1 MTKNTRKP
9 ISVGRGKRI
18 TTRSRAPREVLRL
31 VIPKGSLEQATV
43 DLFRR
48 AGWNITISPRSYFPS
63 VDDDEIMMAR
73 LRAQEISRYVEAGA
87 FDAGLTG
94 KDWILENESDVK
106 VIDDLVYSKV
116 SQAPARWVLAVDAE
130 SNYQAPED
138 LVGKRVATELVGVTK
153 RFFADRGVPV
163 EVEFSWGS
171 TEAKV
176 NEGVV
181 DAIVDVTETGST
193 LRANGLR
200 IIHTLLT
207 TNTQFIANRAAY
219 ADPFK
224 REKIDQIH
232 LLLQAALE
240 ARKMVGLKMN
250 VPKELVDKVVA
261 LLPSLNAPTVAGLY
275 KSEWFAVESVV
286 SEEVVRSLIPKLLK
300 AGATGIIEYA
310 LNKVV

>member
-1 MTKNTRKP
+1 MSKEALK
-9 ISVGRGKRI
+9 
-18 TTRSRAPREVLRL
+18 L
-31 VIPKGSLEQATV
+31 VIPKGSLEQATI

-48 AGWNITISPRSYFPS
+48 AGWNINVSPRSYFPT
-63 VDDDEIMMAR
+63 VDDDEIVMAR
-73 LRAQEISRYVEAGA
+73 LRAQEISRYVEAGT

-116 SQAPARWVLAVDAE
+116 SQNPARWVLAVDAE
-130 SNYQAPED
+130 SDYHVPED
-138 LVGKRVATELVGVTK
+138 LDGKRIATELVGFTRK
-153 RFFADRGVPV
+153 FFRERNIEV

-200 IIHTLLT
+200 IIHNLLT
-207 TNTQFIANRAAY
+207 TNTQLIANRRAFE
-219 ADPFK
+219 DPFK
-224 REKIDQIH
+224 REKVEQIH

-250 VPKELVDKVVA
+250 VPKAHLDVVVG
-261 LLPSLNAPTVAGLY
+261 LLPSLNAPTVSGLY
-275 KSEWFAVESVV
+275 RSEWFSVESVV

-300 AGATGIIEYA
+300 SGATGIVEYS
-310 LNKVV
+310 LNKVL

>member
-1 MTKNTRKP
+1 MTKGPLK
-9 ISVGRGKRI
+9 
-18 TTRSRAPREVLRL
+18 L
-31 VIPKGSLEQATV
+31 VIPKGSLEQATI

-48 AGWNITISPRSYFPS
+48 AGWSINVSPRSYFPT
-63 VDDDEIMMAR
+63 VDDDEIIMAR
-73 LRAQEISRYVEAGA
+73 LRAQEISRYVEAGT

-94 KDWILENESDVK
+94 KDWILENASDVK

-116 SQAPARWVLAVDAE
+116 SQSPARWVLAVDAE
-130 SNYQAPED
+130 STYQVPED
-138 LVGKRVATELVGVTK
+138 LEGKRIATELVRFTGK
-153 RFFADRGVPV
+153 FFAERGVNV

-219 ADPFK
+219 EDPFK

-232 LLLQAALE
+232 LMLQAALE

-250 VPKELVDKVVA
+250 VPKEHLDRVVS
-261 LLPSLNAPTVAGLY
+261 LLPSLNAPTVSGLY
-275 KSEWFAVESVV
+275 KSDWFAVESVV

-300 AGATGIIEYA
+300 AGAMGIIEYG
-310 LNKVV
+310 LNKVL

>member
-1 MTKNTRKP
+1 MSKESLK
-9 ISVGRGKRI
+9 
-18 TTRSRAPREVLRL
+18 L
-31 VIPKGSLEQATV
+31 VIPKGSLEQATI

-48 AGWNITISPRSYFPS
+48 AGWNISVSPRSYFPT
-63 VDDDEIMMAR
+63 VDDDEIIMAR
-73 LRAQEISRYVEAGA
+73 LRAQEISRYVESGT

-116 SQAPARWVLAVDAE
+116 SQNPARWVLAVDAE
-130 SNYQAPED
+130 SDYHVPED
-138 LVGKRVATELVGVTK
+138 LNGKRIATELV
-153 RFFADRGVPV
+153 RFTRKFFKDRGIEV

-200 IIHTLLT
+200 IIHSLLT
-207 TNTQFIANRAAY
+207 TNTQFIANRRAFE
-219 ADPFK
+219 DPFK
-224 REKIDQIH
+224 REKIEQIH

-250 VPKELVDKVVA
+250 VPKDHLDVVVG
-261 LLPSLNAPTVAGLY
+261 LLPSLNAPTVSGLY
-275 KSEWFAVESVV
+275 KSEWFSVESVV

-300 AGATGIIEYA
+300 AGATGIVEYS
-310 LNKVV
+310 LNKVI

>member
-1 MTKNTRKP
+1 VKEKCSTLINKDPLK
-9 ISVGRGKRI
+9 
-18 TTRSRAPREVLRL
+18 L
-31 VIPKGSLEQATV
+31 VIPKGSLEQATI

-48 AGWNITISPRSYFPS
+48 AGWNITVSPRSYFPA
-63 VDDDEIMMAR
+63 VDDDEIIMAR
-73 LRAQEISRYVEAGA
+73 LRAQEISRYIESGT

-94 KDWILENESDVK
+94 KDWILENDSDVI

-116 SQAPARWVLAVDAE
+116 SQNPARWVLAVDAE
-130 SNYQAPED
+130 SDYNVPED
-138 LVGKRVATELVGVTK
+138 LAGKRIATELVRFTRK
-153 RFFADRGVPV
+153 FFADREIEVD
-163 EVEFSWGS
+163 VEFSWGS

-176 NEGVV
+176 SQGVV

-200 IIHTLLT
+200 IIHNLLT

-219 ADPFK
+219 QDHFK

-250 VPKELVDKVVA
+250 VPKNEIDSVVG

-275 KSEWFAVESVV
+275 KSDWFSVESVV
-286 SEEVVRSLIPKLLK
+286 SEEVVRSLLPKLLK
-300 AGATGIIEYA
+300 AGATGIIEYS
-310 LNKVV
+310 LNKVL

>member
-1 MTKNTRKP
+1 MNKEPLK
-9 ISVGRGKRI
+9 
-18 TTRSRAPREVLRL
+18 L

-43 DLFRR
+43 DLFKR
-48 AGWNITISPRSYFPS
+48 AGWNINISPRSYFPT
-63 VDDDEIMMAR
+63 VDDDELLMAR
-73 LRAQEISRYVEAGA
+73 LRAQEISRYVEAGT

-94 KDWILENESDVK
+94 KDWILENDSDVK
-106 VIDDLVYSKV
+106 VIDDLVYSKI
-116 SQAPARWVLAVDAE
+116 SQNPARWVLAVDAE
-130 SNYQAPED
+130 SEYEKPED
-138 LVGKRVATELVGVTK
+138 LKGKRIATELVRFTK
-153 RFFADRGVPV
+153 KWFSERDIPV

-200 IIHTLLT
+200 IIHNLLT
-207 TNTQFIANRAAY
+207 TNTQFIANKKAFEN
-219 ADPFK
+219 PEK
-224 REKIDQIH
+224 REKIEQIH
-232 LLLQAALE
+232 MLLQAALE

-250 VPKELVDKVVA
+250 VPKDQIETVVG

-300 AGATGIIEYA
+300 AGATGIIEYT
-310 LNKVV
+310 LNKVL

>member
-1 MTKNTRKP
+1 MNKEP
-9 ISVGRGKRI
+9 
-18 TTRSRAPREVLRL
+18 LRF
-31 VIPKGSLEQATV
+31 VIPKGSLEQATIE
-43 DLFRR
+43 LFKK
-48 AGWNITISPRSYFPS
+48 AGWNITVSPRSYFPS
-63 VDDDEIMMAR
+63 VDDDEIVMAR
-73 LRAQEISRYVEAGA
+73 LRAQEISRYVEAGT

-94 KDWILENESDVK
+94 KDWVLENESDVK

-116 SQAPARWVLAVDAE
+116 SQNPARWVLAVDAE
-130 SNYQAPED
+130 SDYRVPED
-138 LVGKRVATELVGVTK
+138 LHGKRIATELVGFTR
-153 RFFADRGVPV
+153 RFFAERGIKV

-193 LRANGLR
+193 LRANGLK

-207 TNTQFIANRAAY
+207 TNTQLIANHGAY
-219 ADPFK
+219 ADPLK

-250 VPKELVDKVVA
+250 VPSEKLEAVVS

-275 KSEWFAVESVV
+275 KSDWFSVESVV
-286 SEEVVRSLIPKLLK
+286 SEEVVRSLLPKLIK
-300 AGATGIIEYA
+300 AGATGIIEYT
-310 LNKVV
+310 LNKVL

>member
-1 MTKNTRKP
+1 MNKEPLK
-9 ISVGRGKRI
+9 
-18 TTRSRAPREVLRL
+18 L

-43 DLFRR
+43 DLFKR
-48 AGWNITISPRSYFPS
+48 AGWNINISPRSYFPT
-63 VDDDEIMMAR
+63 VDDDELLMAR
-73 LRAQEISRYVEAGA
+73 LRAQEISRYVEAGT

-94 KDWILENESDVK
+94 KDWILENDSDVK
-106 VIDDLVYSKV
+106 VIDDLVYSKI
-116 SQAPARWVLAVDAE
+116 SQNPARWVLAVDAE
-130 SNYQAPED
+130 SEYEKPED
-138 LVGKRVATELVGVTK
+138 LKGKRIATELVRFTK
-153 RFFADRGVPV
+153 KWFSERDIPV

-200 IIHTLLT
+200 IIHNLLT
-207 TNTQFIANRAAY
+207 TNTQFIANKKAFENPA
-219 ADPFK
+219 K
-224 REKIDQIH
+224 REKIEQIH
-232 LLLQAALE
+232 MLLQAALE

-250 VPKELVDKVVA
+250 VPKDQIETVVG

-300 AGATGIIEYA
+300 AGATGIIEYT
-310 LNKVV
+310 LNKVL

>member
-1 MTKNTRKP
+1 MSKESLK
-9 ISVGRGKRI
+9 
-18 TTRSRAPREVLRL
+18 L
-31 VIPKGSLEQATV
+31 VIPKGSLEQATI

-48 AGWNITISPRSYFPS
+48 AGWNINVSPRSYFPT
-63 VDDDEIMMAR
+63 VDDDEIIMAR
-73 LRAQEISRYVEAGA
+73 LRAQEISRYVEAGT

-116 SQAPARWVLAVDAE
+116 SQNPARWVLAVDAE
-130 SNYQAPED
+130 SDYQVPED
-138 LVGKRVATELVGVTK
+138 LNGKRIATELV
-153 RFFADRGVPV
+153 RFTRKFFGERGIEV

-200 IIHTLLT
+200 IIHNLLT
-207 TNTQFIANRAAY
+207 TNTQLIANRRAFEN
-219 ADPFK
+219 PFK
-224 REKIDQIH
+224 REKIEQIH

-250 VPKELVDKVVA
+250 VPKDHLDVVVG
-261 LLPSLNAPTVAGLY
+261 LLPSLNAPTVSGLY
-275 KSEWFAVESVV
+275 KSEWFSVESVV

-300 AGATGIIEYA
+300 AGATGIVEYS
-310 LNKVV
+310 LNKVI

>member
-1 MTKNTRKP
+1 MNKESLK
-9 ISVGRGKRI
+9 
-18 TTRSRAPREVLRL
+18 L
-31 VIPKGSLEQATV
+31 VIPKGSLEQATI

-48 AGWNITISPRSYFPS
+48 AGWNINVSPRSYFPT
-63 VDDDEIMMAR
+63 VDDDEIVMAR
-73 LRAQEISRYVEAGA
+73 LRAQEISRYVESGT

-94 KDWILENESDVK
+94 KDWILENESDVM

-116 SQAPARWVLAVDAE
+116 SQNPARWVLAVDAE
-130 SNYQAPED
+130 SDYRVPED
-138 LVGKRVATELVGVTK
+138 LAGKRIATELV
-153 RFFADRGVPV
+153 RFTSKFFRERDIPV

-200 IIHTLLT
+200 IIHNLLT
-207 TNTQFIANRAAY
+207 TNTQFIANRRALD
-219 ADPFK
+219 DPFK
-224 REKIDQIH
+224 KEKIEQIH

-250 VPKELVDKVVA
+250 VPKPHLDEVVG

-275 KSEWFAVESVV
+275 KSEWFSVESVV

-300 AGATGIIEYA
+300 AGAMGIIEYS
-310 LNKVV
+310 LNKVI

>member
-1 MTKNTRKP
+1 MKNN
-9 ISVGRGKRI
+9 G
-18 TTRSRAPREVLRL
+18 VLKL

-43 DLFRR
+43 DLFGR
-48 AGWNITISPRSYFPS
+48 AGWNVRVSPRSYFPS
-63 VDDDEIMMAR
+63 VDDEEIVMAR
-73 LRAQEISRYVEAGA
+73 LRAQEISRYVESGT

-94 KDWILENESDVK
+94 KDWILENESEVV
-106 VIDDLVYSKV
+106 VIDDLIYSKV
-116 SQAPARWVLAVDAE
+116 SQNPARWVLAVDAE
-130 SNYQAPED
+130 SEYQTPED
-138 LVGKRVATELVGVTK
+138 LNGKRIATELLNYTK
-153 RFFADRGVPV
+153 KFFANKGIKVD
-163 EVEFSWGS
+163 VEFSWGS

-207 TNTQFIANRAAY
+207 TNTQFIANREAY
-219 ADPFK
+219 QDPFK
-224 REKIDQIH
+224 REKIDQIV

-250 VPKELVDKVVA
+250 VPKDKLDELVS
-261 LLPSLNAPTVAGLY
+261 LLPSLNAPTVSDLY
-275 KSEWFAVESVV
+275 KTEWFAVESVI

-300 AGATGIIEYA
+300 AGATGIIEYS

>member
-1 MTKNTRKP
+1 MSKESLK
-9 ISVGRGKRI
+9 
-18 TTRSRAPREVLRL
+18 L
-31 VIPKGSLEQATV
+31 VIPKGSLEQATI

-48 AGWNITISPRSYFPS
+48 AGWNINVSPRSYFPS
-63 VDDDEIMMAR
+63 VDDDEITMAR
-73 LRAQEISRYVEAGA
+73 LRAQEISRYVEAGT

-116 SQAPARWVLAVDAE
+116 SQNPARWVLAVDAE
-130 SNYQAPED
+130 SDYHAPED
-138 LVGKRVATELVGVTK
+138 LNGKRIATELV
-153 RFFADRGVPV
+153 RFTRKFFKERGIEV

-200 IIHTLLT
+200 IIHNLLT
-207 TNTQFIANRAAY
+207 TNTQFIANRKAFE
-219 ADPFK
+219 DPFK
-224 REKIDQIH
+224 REKIEQIH

-250 VPKELVDKVVA
+250 VPKDHLDVVVG
-261 LLPSLNAPTVAGLY
+261 LLPSLNAPTVSGLY
-275 KSEWFAVESVV
+275 KSEWFSVESVV

-300 AGATGIIEYA
+300 AGAAGIVEYS
-310 LNKVV
+310 LNKVI

>member
-1 MTKNTRKP
+1 MIKEPLKF
-9 ISVGRGKRI
+9 
-18 TTRSRAPREVLRL
+18 

-48 AGWNITISPRSYFPS
+48 AGWNITISPRSYFPTI
-63 VDDDEIMMAR
+63 DDDEIILAR
-73 LRAQEISRYVEAGA
+73 LRAQEISYYVEKGT

-116 SQAPARWVLAVDAE
+116 SQSPARWVLAVDAE
-130 SNYQAPED
+130 SNYNAPED
-138 LVGKRVATELVGVTK
+138 LAGKRIATELVKFTK
-153 RFFADRGVPV
+153 KFFAERNIPV

-207 TNTQFIANRAAY
+207 TNTQLIANRAAY
-219 ADPFK
+219 ENPTK
-224 REKIDQIH
+224 RDKIDQIH

-250 VPKELVDKVVA
+250 VPKQNLEAVVG

-275 KSEWFAVESVV
+275 KSDWFSVESVV
-286 SEEVVRSLIPKLLK
+286 SEEIVRSLIPKLLK
-300 AGATGIIEYA
+300 AGATGIIEYS

>member
-1 MTKNTRKP
+1 MSKESLK
-9 ISVGRGKRI
+9 
-18 TTRSRAPREVLRL
+18 L
-31 VIPKGSLEQATV
+31 VIPKGSLEQATI

-48 AGWNITISPRSYFPS
+48 AGWNINVSPRSYFPT
-63 VDDDEIMMAR
+63 VDDDEIIMAR
-73 LRAQEISRYVEAGA
+73 LRAQEISRYVEAGT

-116 SQAPARWVLAVDAE
+116 SQNPARWVLAVDAE
-130 SNYQAPED
+130 SDYHVPED
-138 LVGKRVATELVGVTK
+138 LNGKRIATELV
-153 RFFADRGVPV
+153 RFTRKFFGERGIEV

-193 LRANGLR
+193 LKANGLR
-200 IIHTLLT
+200 IIHNLLT
-207 TNTQFIANRAAY
+207 TNTQFIANRRAFE
-219 ADPFK
+219 DPFK
-224 REKIDQIH
+224 REKIEQIH

-250 VPKELVDKVVA
+250 VPKDDLDVVVG
-261 LLPSLNAPTVAGLY
+261 LLPSLNAPTVSGLY
-275 KSEWFAVESVV
+275 KSEWFSVESVV

-300 AGATGIIEYA
+300 AGATGIVEYS
-310 LNKVV
+310 LNKVI

>member
-1 MTKNTRKP
+1 MTKDP
-9 ISVGRGKRI
+9 
-18 TTRSRAPREVLRL
+18 LRL
-31 VIPKGSLEQATV
+31 VIPKGSLEQATI
-43 DLFRR
+43 DLFKR
-48 AGWNITISPRSYFPS
+48 AGWNITVSPRSYFPS
-63 VDDDEIMMAR
+63 VDDEEIVMAR
-73 LRAQEISRYVEAGA
+73 LRAQEISRYVESGT

-116 SQAPARWVLAVDAE
+116 SQNPARWVLAVDAE
-130 SNYQAPED
+130 SDYRVPED
-138 LVGKRVATELVGVTK
+138 LRGKRIATELVGVTR
-153 RFFADRGVPV
+153 RFFAERGIEV

-193 LRANGLR
+193 LRANGLK

-207 TNTQFIANRAAY
+207 TNTQLIANHKAY

-250 VPKELVDKVVA
+250 VPSDKLEGVVG

-275 KSEWFAVESVV
+275 KSDWFSVESVV
-286 SEEVVRSLIPKLLK
+286 SEEVVRSLLPKLIK
-300 AGATGIIEYA
+300 AGATGIIEYG
-310 LNKVV
+310 LNKVL

>member
-1 MTKNTRKP
+1 MSKEALK
-9 ISVGRGKRI
+9 
-18 TTRSRAPREVLRL
+18 L

-48 AGWNITISPRSYFPS
+48 AGWNINVSPRSYFPT
-63 VDDDEIMMAR
+63 VDDDEIIMAR
-73 LRAQEISRYVEAGA
+73 LRAQEISRYVEAGT

-94 KDWILENESDVK
+94 KDWILENDSDVK

-116 SQAPARWVLAVDAE
+116 SQNPARWVLAVDAE
-130 SNYQAPED
+130 SDYHVPED
-138 LVGKRVATELVGVTK
+138 LAGKRIATELV
-153 RFFADRGVPV
+153 RFTRKFFGERGIQV

-193 LRANGLR
+193 LKANGLR
-200 IIHTLLT
+200 IIHNLLT
-207 TNTQFIANRAAY
+207 TNTQFIANRRAFE
-219 ADPFK
+219 DPFK
-224 REKIDQIH
+224 RDKIEQIH
-232 LLLQAALE
+232 LLLQSALE

-250 VPKELVDKVVA
+250 VPKEHLDRIVG

-275 KSEWFAVESVV
+275 KSEWFSVESVV

-300 AGATGIIEYA
+300 SGATGIVEYS
-310 LNKVV
+310 LNKVL